1 MFGLVPFTFNPANK
15 EENKI
20 PSIFD
25 IFDEPFFQNTFSPVS
40 SAVKSFSV
48 DVKDKGD
55 SYELTAELPG
65 IKKENISLS
74 YENSYLTIK
83 VANKEE
89 KTVDTTV
96 DKKEEQPVK
105 EANAKDAKD
114 DKKASEKYLRRERYY
129 GEMQRSFYIDDI
141 DEANIKAAYKDGILT
156 VTLPK
161 AVKKETATTINVD

>member
-15 EENKI
+15 EEHKI

-65 IKKENISLS
+65 IKKENIALS
-74 YENSYLTIK
+74 YDNSYLTIK
-83 VANKEE
+83 
-89 KTVDTTV
+89 TTV

>member
-1 MFGLVPFTFNPANK
+1 MFGLVPFAKNISNKDDDFN
-15 EENKI
+15 
-20 PSIFD
+20 SLFD
-25 IFDEPFFQNTFSPVS
+25 VFNEPFFHNALSPFST
-40 SAVKSFSV
+40 AKSFKV
-48 DVKDKGD
+48 DVKDLG
-55 SYELTAELPG
+55 SAYELTAELPG

-89 KTVDTTV
+89 KTVN
-96 DKKEEQPVK
+96 DKEKQ
-105 EANAKDAKD
+105 
-114 DKKASEKYLRRERYY
+114 SEKYLRRERYY

-161 AVKKETATTINVD
+161 AVKKETATAINID

>member
-65 IKKENISLS
+65 VKKENIALS
-74 YENSYLTIK
+74 YDNSYLTIK
-83 VANKEE
+83 
-89 KTVDTTV
+89 TTV

-141 DEANIKAAYKDGILT
+141 DEVNIKAAYKDGILT

>member
-15 EENKI
+15 EEHKI

-65 IKKENISLS
+65 VKKENIALS
-74 YENSYLTIK
+74 YDNSYLTIK
-83 VANKEE
+83 
-89 KTVDTTV
+89 TTV

-129 GEMQRSFYIDDI
+129 GAMQRSFYIDDI

>member
-1 MFGLVPFTFNPANK
+1 MFGLVPFAKNISNKDDDFN
-15 EENKI
+15 
-20 PSIFD
+20 SLFD
-25 IFDEPFFQNTFSPVS
+25 VFNEPFFHNALSPFST
-40 SAVKSFSV
+40 AKSFKV
-48 DVKDKGD
+48 DVKDLG
-55 SYELTAELPG
+55 SAYELTAELPG

-89 KTVDTTV
+89 KTVD
-96 DKKEEQPVK
+96 DKEKQ
-105 EANAKDAKD
+105 
-114 DKKASEKYLRRERYY
+114 SEKYLRRERYY

-141 DEANIKAAYKDGILT
+141 DEANVKAAYKDGILT

>member
-1 MFGLVPFTFNPANK
+1 MFGLVPFTFNNPANK

-20 PSIFD
+20 PSLFD

-48 DVKDKGD
+48 DVKDTGD
-55 SYELTAELPG
+55 AYELSAELPG
-65 IKKENISLS
+65 IKKENIALS
-74 YENSYLTIK
+74 YDKGYLTIK
-83 VANKEE
+83 TTVNKEE
-89 KTVDTTV
+89 KPA
-96 DKKEEQPVK
+96 E
-105 EANAKDAKD
+105 NADGKD
-114 DKKASEKYLRRERYY
+114 DKAKTAEKYLRRERYY

-141 DEANIKAAYKDGILT
+141 DTAGIKAAYKDGILT

>member
-15 EENKI
+15 EEHKI

-48 DVKDKGD
+48 DVKDKGN

-65 IKKENISLS
+65 VKKENIALS
-74 YENSYLTIK
+74 YDNSYLTIK
-83 VANKEE
+83 
-89 KTVDTTV
+89 TTV
-96 DKKEEQPVK
+96 DKKEEQPVN

-129 GEMQRSFYIDDI
+129 GAMQRSFYIDDI